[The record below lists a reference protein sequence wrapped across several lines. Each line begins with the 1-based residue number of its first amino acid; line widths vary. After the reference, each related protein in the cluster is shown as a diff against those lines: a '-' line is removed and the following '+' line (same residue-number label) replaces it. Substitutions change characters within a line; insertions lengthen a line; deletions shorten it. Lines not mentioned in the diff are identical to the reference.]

1 MKDDPV
7 RTASW
12 DPPSG
17 LGSQKCSQHGGT
29 MKLRISEA
37 AHSLDGLA
45 PAQESG
51 GPKTVLAHKHPRA
64 RVCLL
69 SLGLSTVAIVGLT
82 GSSDHKTSESSQ
94 NDPQTLRRL
103 ASSVK
108 FCPQL
113 STSISDQ
120 HRRTIIDG
128 EGISAASI
136 PQSSKT
142 IVHHRSAPILSYS
155 DLPLTF
161 ESYDGETTVQNRYV
175 AAGRGY
181 RLSLLQN
188 EAVLD
193 LIAPSKSIEKD
204 TMSHTGG
211 RSVGFRSEMFRTEP
225 HSVARNTSLH
235 MRMVGANP
243 APQVLGLAV
252 MPGRTNYFKGHQPS
266 SWQTNVAN
274 YSRVQYHD
282 IYPGVDLL
290 YYGNQH
296 ELEYDFVVTPGAD
309 PNEIRFE
316 VTGARR
322 IQLDAEG
329 NLLFATTTGEV
340 LMRKPLVYQQVG
352 GERREIA
359 GNFHLAEPY
368 QIGVAVSVY
377 DATLP
382 LIIDPALDYATYL
395 GRSVNDRVNAI
406 AVGPDGSTYVAG
418 VAPAPTPSGLD
429 EAFVAHIAADGK
441 TLLNMAYFG
450 GSGATTARGIAVD
463 GTCSAFITGETK
475 AADFP
480 VLNALQAACS
490 LNASRQCAGDVYIAK
505 LNPDG
510 SLNFATYL
518 GGSEEDTGNAITLD
532 SAGDVYVAGS
542 TTSMDFPIFR
552 AAQSS
557 TSGNGDAFIAKI
569 SGDGM
574 HVLYATYLGGR
585 EKDEA
590 RAIAVDAL
598 GNVYVTG
605 QTSSLDFPT
614 VKALQ
619 ERCRLTPSSRCLGEA
634 FVAKLAADGSS
645 LVYSTYLGGSSGD
658 AGNAIAVDAPGAAY
672 VVGTT
677 LSADFPVVG
686 PLEAQPQGKSEAFV
700 AKLAPDGSNLLYST
714 FLGGSGDDDAN
725 SIAVDRRG
733 NAYISGHTTSSDFP
747 TQTPF
752 QATCKKDST
761 GACSQDAF
769 LAVLNSNGTH
779 LDFATYLG
787 GTGADEG
794 RGVALDAKGSVYLGG
809 ATTSADFPLAK
820 RAQALA
826 FNSTLSPNTTSALSQ
841 AAVSGPSGGGIVAKV
856 SGLGLA
862 PQQACAGTESI
873 TWTGGAGDSLWT
885 SVNNWD
891 KSGSHVL
898 PASTDTVCIDTGF
911 SAVTIT
917 IGTISS
923 STNQSIAS
931 LLSNANIIVTQGPL
945 TVSGTATFVNALTIS
960 SGTLILAGTSSVGT
974 TMTQSS
980 GTLAGTGALTVT
992 GLFPWSGGTQCTG
1005 ISGITCVTGTP
1016 NATTTA
1022 NGGISFPS
1030 TSSPRLNGRTLVNN
1044 GTATKTGTANGM
1056 SMLNGAQVNNPTNSV
1071 WDFQNDSS
1079 IQNGGGTGQAFNNN
1093 GGTFRKSGGTGV
1105 STVNTP
1111 IAFNNTGAVQ
1121 VTAGTLNF
1129 GGGGSCA
1136 GTCGGSWAV
1145 GSGTTLGFTLGTY
1158 ALSGSVSG
1166 AGTVNFVGG
1175 TETLTGTDN
1184 IKSGTTASG
1193 CTANFTAPGTV
1204 TSVGPLTISGGVLN
1218 FSTGG
1223 AISTTAMTQSGGT
1236 LAGTDSLTINGPFTW
1251 SVGTQ
1256 CTGISGTTCVA
1267 GSPNATTTAN
1277 GGISF
1282 PSTSSP
1288 RLDGR
1293 TLVNNGTATRTGA
1306 AGAMTMLNGA
1316 QVNNPTNS
1324 VWDFQNDS
1332 PITNGGGTG
1341 QAFNNNGG
1349 TFKKSGGT
1357 GTSTISNLTFTNTG
1371 TVLAASGSLFF
1382 NSGTYIQTAGT
1393 TTINGGSIVFPSP
1406 QMNLQGGTLNGVH
1419 PVTPPAITGN
1429 VSNSA
1434 GIVHPG
1440 LSPGILNQTGTYA
1453 QGASGAF
1460 NVDIGGTTAGS
1471 GFSQLNSSGAVTL
1484 DGTLNVTLVNGF
1496 NPSSGQSFNIMT
1508 MGSRSGQFA
1517 TTNLPALS
1525 GGMTWTVTYNSA
1537 SVVLSIGV
1545 TTPASI
1551 TATSGTPQSATIN
1564 TAFAAPLV
1572 ATVKDAGGNPVAGV
1586 TVTFGVP
1593 GSGASGS
1600 FAGGVNTATT
1610 NGSGVAT
1617 SATFTANNVAG
1628 GPYTVTASVAGV

>member
-17 LGSQKCSQHGGT
+17 LGSQKCSQNGGT
-29 MKLRISEA
+29 MKPRISEA
-37 AHSLDGLA
+37 AHSLEGLA
-45 PAQESG
+45 LAQKSG
-51 GPKTVLAHKHPRA
+51 GPKTALAHKHPRA

-69 SLGLSTVAIVGLT
+69 FLGLSTVAILGLT

-108 FCPQL
+108 FSPPF

-120 HRRTIIDG
+120 HPRTIIDG

-136 PQSSKT
+136 PQSSKA
-142 IVHHRSAPILSYS
+142 IANHRSAPLLSYS

-161 ESYDGETTVQNRYV
+161 ESYDGETTGQNRYV

-211 RSVGFRSEMFRTEP
+211 RSVGSRSEMFGTEP

-243 APQVLGLAV
+243 APQVLGLDV
-252 MPGRTNYFKGHQPS
+252 MPGRTNYFKGHQAG
-266 SWQTNVAN
+266 SWQTNVAS

-296 ELEYDFVVTPGAD
+296 ELEYDFVVKPGAD

-359 GNFHLAEPY
+359 GNFHLAEPN
-368 QIGVAVSVY
+368 QIGFAVSVY

-463 GTCSAFITGETK
+463 GTGSAFITGETK

-480 VLNALQAACS
+480 VLNALQASCS

-518 GGSEEDTGNAITLD
+518 GGSEEDAGNAITLD

-552 AAQSS
+552 AAQSG

-590 RAIAVDAL
+590 RAIAVDGL

-645 LVYSTYLGGSSGD
+645 LLYSTYLGGSSGD
-658 AGNAIAVDAPGAAY
+658 AGNAIAVDAQGGAY
-672 VVGTT
+672 VAGTT

-686 PLEAQPQGKSEAFV
+686 ALEAQPGGKSEGFV
-700 AKLAPDGSNLLYST
+700 AKLAPDGSNLVYST
-714 FLGGSGDDDAN
+714 FLGGSGDDDEN

-820 RAQALA
+820 RAPTLA

-841 AAVSGPSGGGIVAKV
+841 AAVSRPSGGGIVAKV

-873 TWTGGAGDSLWT
+873 IWTGGAGDSLWT

-911 SAVTIT
+911 SSVTIT
-917 IGTISS
+917 VGTISA

-931 LLSNANIIVTQGPL
+931 LVSNANIIVTQGPL

-960 SGTLILAGTSSVGT
+960 SGTLVLAGTSSVGT
-974 TMTQSS
+974 TMTQSG
-980 GTLAGTGALTVT
+980 GTLAGTGALTVA
-992 GLFPWSGGTQCTG
+992 GLFTWSAGTQCTG
-1005 ISGITCVTGTP
+1005 ISGLTCVTGSP

-1022 NGGISFPS
+1022 NGGISFPAS
-1030 TSSPRLNGRTLVNN
+1030 GSSPRLDGRTLVNN
-1044 GTATKTGTANGM
+1044 GTATKTGAAGGM
-1056 SMLNGAQVNNPTNSV
+1056 TMSNGAQVNNPTNSV

-1079 IQNGGGTGQAFNNN
+1079 INNGVGTGQAFNNN
-1093 GGTFRKSGGTGV
+1093 GGTFKKSGGTGT
-1105 STVNTP
+1105 SAVNTP

-1145 GSGTTLGFTLGTY
+1145 GSGATLGFTSGTY

-1166 AGTVNFVGG
+1166 AGTVNFAGG
-1175 TETLTGTDN
+1175 TETLTGTYN
-1184 IKSGTTASG
+1184 ITSGTTASG
-1193 CTANFTAPGTV
+1193 GTTNFTAPGTV

-1236 LAGTDSLTINGPFTW
+1236 LAGSDSLTINGPFTW

-1256 CTGISGTTCVA
+1256 CTGISGITCVT

-1282 PSTSSP
+1282 SSSSP

-1293 TLVNNGTATRTGA
+1293 TLANNGTATWTGI
-1306 AGAMTMLNGA
+1306 AGAMAMLNGA

-1324 VWDFQNDS
+1324 VWDFQNNS
-1332 PITNGGGTG
+1332 LITNQGGTG
-1341 QAFNNNGG
+1341 QAFNNGG

-1357 GTSTISNLTFTNTG
+1357 GTSTVIAFNNTG
-1371 TVLAASGSLFF
+1371 AVQVTAGTLNFGGGGSCGGTCGGSWAVGSGATLGFT
-1382 NSGTYIQTAGT
+1382 SGTYALSGSVSGAGT
-1393 TTINGGSIVFPSP
+1393 VNFVGGTETLTGTYNITGGRTASGCTANLTAPGTGSSVGPLAISNVGVLNFSTGGAISTTAMTQSGGTLAGSDSLTINGPFTWSV
-1406 QMNLQGGTLNGVH
+1406 GTQCTGISG
-1419 PVTPPAITGN
+1419 ITC
-1429 VSNSA
+1429 V
-1434 GIVHPG
+1434 
-1440 LSPGILNQTGTYA
+1440 
-1453 QGASGAF
+1453 
-1460 NVDIGGTTAGS
+1460 
-1471 GFSQLNSSGAVTL
+1471 
-1484 DGTLNVTLVNGF
+1484 
-1496 NPSSGQSFNIMT
+1496 
-1508 MGSRSGQFA
+1508 
-1517 TTNLPALS
+1517 
-1525 GGMTWTVTYNSA
+1525 
-1537 SVVLSIGV
+1537 
-1545 TTPASI
+1545 
-1551 TATSGTPQSATIN
+1551 
-1564 TAFAAPLV
+1564 
-1572 ATVKDAGGNPVAGV
+1572 
-1586 TVTFGVP
+1586 
-1593 GSGASGS
+1593 
-1600 FAGGVNTATT
+1600 
-1610 NGSGVAT
+1610 
-1617 SATFTANNVAG
+1617 
-1628 GPYTVTASVAGV
+1628 